1 MIVIDDH
8 HFLSFSNND
17 FHFYDSN
24 DDKKE
29 RNYERVKFAT
39 AVSAYHAMT
48 KNSRNY
54 GECLFTL

>member
-8 HFLSFSNND
+8 HFLSFSND

-39 AVSAYHAMT
+39 AVSAYHTMT